1 MFRAFILTLVVLSAD
16 ISHASST
23 HRRLHAAVWDANGNA
38 AHLLATIRSRQ
49 TGATARVD
57 SRYAA
62 EFQSYIDDLEAHG
75 AVIRFMGGF
84 RHGHCASASLH
95 PCGRALDV
103 CQLARGRVD
112 SRCHL
117 PRSAALAAIADR
129 HGLFEGGRWCNSD
142 YGHAQVGVTAAACSS
157 SHTASA
163 RRRLLAGGRRTPTI
177 ALERTELKLP

>member
-1 MFRAFILTLVVLSAD
+1 MLRNALILIIAVLSAD
-16 ISHASST
+16 MSHASGT
-23 HRRLHAAVWDANGNA
+23 HRRLHPAVWDANGNA
-38 AHLLATIRSRQ
+38 AHVLTTIRSKE

-84 RHGHCASASLH
+84 RRGHCASASLH

-117 PRSAALAAIADR
+117 PRSAALAAIASR

-163 RRRLLAGGRRTPTI
+163 KRRLLAGGRATPRI
-177 ALERTELKLP
+177 GQAHADLR